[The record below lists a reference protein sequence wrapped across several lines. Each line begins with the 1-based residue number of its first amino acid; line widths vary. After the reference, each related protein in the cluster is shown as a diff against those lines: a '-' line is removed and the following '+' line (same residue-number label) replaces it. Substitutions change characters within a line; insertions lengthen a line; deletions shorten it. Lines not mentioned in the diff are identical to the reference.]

1 MKKSNIYLV
10 AQYITKPRDP
20 RKTHLPGYMK
30 DSANHQFDEQVQIS
44 TRLRN
49 KDILTSKVIM
59 NLTDKKV
66 EKNSFNNNKNFDELF
81 KYFFKGYH
89 KYITEVMVK
98 LDADYFN
105 KMLDEMQTELDK
117 EKQNEEVQTQ

>member
-1 MKKSNIYLV
+1 
-10 AQYITKPRDP
+10 
-20 RKTHLPGYMK
+20 
-30 DSANHQFDEQVQIS
+30 
-44 TRLRN
+44 
-49 KDILTSKVIM
+49 M
-59 NLTDKKV
+59 NLSNKTVD
-66 EKNSFNNNKNFDELF
+66 KNSFNSNKNFDELF

-117 EKQNEEVQTQ
+117 ENQNEEVQT